1 MIINLVKVKKPL
13 IISEETTML
22 ELLPLFFKYKT
33 SIAFIYSTDLIGL
46 IGLNDLYNVIAD
58 E

>member
-22 ELLPLFFKYKT
+22 ELLCLLFKYQT

-46 IGLNDLYNVIAD
+46 ISLNDLYNVIAD